1 MKRTFAHILL
11 VSLLVGVIQ
20 PVMPMFEYLLSEGE
34 ITSLLF
40 DTEQTVQCDL
50 AAERGVNC
58 EVNCPNDV
66 EEDILLLDGDYYPIP
81 VSIHPV
87 AAGAIL
93 PEVQALYSPPGDRW
107 TTRYLIPHSPPPRI
121 G

>member
-11 VSLLVGVIQ
+11 VSLLVGVSQ

-34 ITSLLF
+34 ITTLLF
-40 DTEQTVQCDL
+40 PTDKSAQCEL
-50 AAERGVNC
+50 AAQRGVNC

-66 EEDILLLDGDYYPIP
+66 KEDVLLLDGDYYPIP

-87 AAGAIL
+87 AKAAIL
-93 PEVQALYSPPGDRW
+93 PEAQTLYTPPGDRW
-107 TTRYLIPHSPPPRI
+107 TTRYLIPLSPPPRI
-121 G
+121 A